1 MQKIIGLVAA
11 GLAMSTSAAF
21 TDAAEAGVN
30 HNASHENEVQC
41 VIIDDVNRGRLNGT
55 GHAFT
60 IAVDSAEQCIDN
72 LKRLA
77 VENHASSSDLY
88 GYAVENGNIT
98 TIIKNCRDTS
108 ERSTWDGDVI
118 GSPSATCDIKNAT
131 LEL

>member
-1 MQKIIGLVAA
+1 MKKVIGLAA

-21 TDAAEAGVN
+21 TDAAEASVN
-30 HNASHENEVQC
+30 HNASHKNEVQC
-41 VIIDDVNRGRLNGT
+41 VVINDINRGKFDAT

-60 IAVDSAEQCIDN
+60 IAVNSAEQCIDN

-77 VENHASSSDLY
+77 IENHTALHNLH

-108 ERSTWDGDVI
+108 ERSAWNGDVI

-131 LEL
+131 LEF